1 MDVKRAIVLR
11 INSVCSER
19 KIALN
24 ELSNLCGLTPSTVY
38 SLMDSTRKDV
48 RITTIK
54 KICDGLEITLGEF
67 FTSAEFDNLEQ
78 EIK

>member
-1 MDVKRAIVLR
+1 MDVKKAIVLR

>member
-1 MDVKRAIVLR
+1 M
-11 INSVCSER
+11 
-19 KIALN
+19 N

-38 SLMDSTRKDV
+38 SLMDPTRKDV

-67 FTSAEFDNLEQ
+67 FTSAEFDNLEHLEQ